1 MSDPTETFSATP
13 ICEMIGLAVAR
24 GQDPD
29 AATLDDV
36 NWQLQPGE
44 YWAVGGL
51 PGSGK
56 SLLLETAAALLRPAR
71 GTHRLFGSDVA
82 ELRGDDLS
90 QVRRRIGLVF
100 GAGGRLFNDLTVG
113 ENVLLP
119 IAYDRNCAA
128 GEALEEVR
136 PLLDWMGLTPLV
148 HHRPARLTADWRQRV
163 ALARA
168 LALQPAALL
177 LDNPLNGLEG
187 RQLRW
192 WLAAL
197 ARLAAGHPWLGSKPI
212 ALVVACED
220 LRPFVAH
227 AQRFAALCSH
237 RFVPVGGAKELQQCP
252 EPVVRELLGEES
264 LTE

>member
-1 MSDPTETFSATP
+1 
-13 ICEMIGLAVAR
+13 MIGLAAAR

-29 AATLDDV
+29 SPSLEDV
-36 NWQLQPGE
+36 NWQFNPGE

-82 ELRGDDLS
+82 QLRGDDLS

-119 IAYDRNCAA
+119 VAYGRNCTAS
-128 GEALEEVR
+128 EALKEVK
-136 PLLDWMGLTPLV
+136 PLLEWLGLTPLA
-148 HHRPARLTADWRQRV
+148 HQRPARITADWRQRV

-177 LDNPLNGLEG
+177 LDNPLEGLEG

-192 WLAAL
+192 WLAVL
-197 ARLAAGHPWLGSKPI
+197 ARLAAGHPWLGGKPI

-220 LRPFVAH
+220 LRPFVTH
-227 AQRFAALCSH
+227 AQRFAALCH
-237 RFVPVGGAKELQQCP
+237 GRFVAVGGAQDLHQCP